1 MPATVPAADPSETVS
16 RATPA
21 DGPEYDYVIV
31 GAGSA
36 GCVVASRLSED
47 PNVSV
52 LLLEAGGADDQFF
65 YKLALGF
72 HSWRYPHTSWNYL
85 SEPEPHLNGRR
96 IVLPRGKVLGGSST
110 INAML
115 YSRGHPRDYDLWRQ
129 MGCDGWSYAD
139 VLPYFKRSESNWRGE
154 GDYHGGSGPLQVSR
168 IETSRL
174 LHEPVMESARA
185 LGYPT
190 TDDHHGRTHEG
201 FGPGDTTTTRR
212 GRRSSASK
220 AYLDPIRST
229 RRNLTIQT
237 NSYASR
243 LLFDGK
249 RAVGVRYQRDG
260 KTETVRARREV
271 VLSGG
276 VYNTPQLLMLS
287 GIGPADHLRSVGI
300 EPLVDLPGVGR
311 NLSEHAGY
319 WLEYETKGP
328 VTLLSHI
335 RADKLALSTAQ
346 WLVFGKGLL
355 ASQSNSA
362 HAEIRSAPG
371 LEQPD
376 LQIYFNP
383 VRPDAKPW
391 FPGIGKRQAHR
402 VTAVICLLQP
412 DSRGWM
418 ELASADPADKPRIT
432 LNVMATKRDA
442 DTLARGVRIVRQLY
456 ATPPLADLI
465 SHETFPG
472 PDVQSDAEIDAF
484 LRNNLITT
492 HHSVGTCTMG
502 IGSHCVVDPQLRVR
516 GIEGLRIVDAS
527 IMPTVPGGNT
537 NAPSIMVGEKGADLI
552 RGKSLPPADEQAAA
566 VTDPIYPFVTA

>member
-1 MPATVPAADPSETVS
+1 MLESRRVAT
-16 RATPA
+16 
-21 DGPEYDYVIV
+21 YDYVIV

-36 GCVVASRLSED
+36 GCVVANRLTED
-47 PNVSV
+47 PDVNV
-52 LLLEAGGADDQFF
+52 LLLEAGGADNQFF

-96 IVLPRGKVLGGSST
+96 IILPRGKVLGGSST

-115 YSRGHPRDYDLWRQ
+115 YSRGHPHDYDLWRQ
-129 MGCDGWSYAD
+129 MGCEGWSYAD
-139 VLPYFKRSESNWRGE
+139 LLPYFKRSETNWRGE
-154 GDYHGGSGPLQVSR
+154 GPYHGGSGPLQVSR
-168 IETSRL
+168 INTKKL
-174 LHEPVMESARA
+174 LHGPVMAAARA

-190 TDDHHGRTHEG
+190 TEDHHGAVHEG

-220 AYLDPIRST
+220 AYLDPIRKL
-229 RRNLTIQT
+229 RRNLTIVTQA
-237 NSYASR
+237 YATK
-243 LLFDGK
+243 LLFEGK
-249 RAVGVRYQRDG
+249 RVVGVEYTRDG
-260 KTETVRARREV
+260 KTETVRAAKEV

-287 GIGPADHLRSVGI
+287 GIGPADHLLSLGI
-300 EPLVDLPGVGR
+300 EPRVDLPGVGR

-319 WLEYETKGP
+319 WVEFETSKP
-328 VTLLSHI
+328 VTLLNEI
-335 RADKLALSTAQ
+335 RADKLALATIQ
-346 WLVFGKGLL
+346 WALLGKGLL

-362 HAEIRSAPG
+362 HAEIRTVPG
-371 LEQPD
+371 LTQPD

-383 VRPDAKPW
+383 VRVDAKPW
-391 FPGIGKRQAHR
+391 FPGIGKRQEHR
-402 VTAVICLLQP
+402 VSAVVCLLQP

-432 LNVMATKRDA
+432 LNIMGSRKDA
-442 DTLARGVRIVRQLY
+442 DTLVRGVNIVRQLY
-456 ATPPLADLI
+456 ATRPLSELI
-465 SHETFPG
+465 SHELLPG
-472 PDVQSDAEIDAF
+472 PSVQTNAEIEAY
-484 LRNNLITT
+484 LRNNVITT

-502 IGSHCVVDPQLRVR
+502 HGSMSVVDPQLRVH
-516 GIEGLRIVDAS
+516 GVEGLRVVDAS

-552 RGKSLPPADEQAAA
+552 RGKALPPADAAA
-566 VTDPIYPFVTA
+566 AAIVEPDYPYPVS

>member
-1 MPATVPAADPSETVS
+1 VA
-16 RATPA
+16 
-21 DGPEYDYVIV
+21 GYDYVIV

-36 GCVVASRLSED
+36 GCVVANRLTED

-52 LLLEAGGADDQFF
+52 LLLEAGGEDNQFF

-96 IVLPRGKVLGGSST
+96 IILPRGKVLGGSST

-129 MGCDGWSYAD
+129 MGCEGWSYAD
-139 VLPYFKRSESNWRGE
+139 LLPYFRRSETNWRG
-154 GDYHGGSGPLQVSR
+154 DSPYHGGSGPLQVSR
-168 IETSRL
+168 IETKRL
-174 LHEPVMESARA
+174 LHEPVMETARR

-190 TDDHHGRTHEG
+190 TEDHHGRVHEG

-220 AYLDPIRST
+220 AYLDPIRS
-229 RRNLTIQT
+229 RRPNLTILT
-237 NSYASR
+237 KAYATR
-243 LLFDGK
+243 ILFEGK
-249 RAVGVRYQRDG
+249 RAVGIEYTRDG
-260 KTETVRARREV
+260 QTHQVRAKREV

-287 GIGPADHLRSVGI
+287 GVGPADHLLSMGI
-300 EPLVDLPGVGR
+300 EPVADLPGVGR

-319 WLEYETKGP
+319 WVEFETSQP
-328 VTLLSHI
+328 LTLLKEI
-335 RADKLALSTAQ
+335 RADKLAVATIQ
-346 WLVFGKGLL
+346 WLLLGKGLL

-362 HAEIRSAPG
+362 HAEIRSVPG

-383 VRPDAKPW
+383 VRVDAKPW
-391 FPGIGKRQAHR
+391 FPGIGKRQEHR
-402 VTAVICLLQP
+402 VSAVVCLLQP

-418 ELASADPADKPRIT
+418 ELASANPADKPRIT
-432 LNVMATKRDA
+432 LNIMATKKDA
-442 DTLARGVRIVRQLY
+442 DTLVRGVRIVRQLY
-456 ATPPLADLI
+456 ATPPLGDII
-465 SHETFPG
+465 SHELAPG
-472 PDVQSDAEIDAF
+472 PSVQTDAEIEAY

-502 IGSHCVVDPQLRVR
+502 IGSMSVVDPQLRVH
-516 GIEGLRIVDAS
+516 GIEGLRVVDAS

-537 NAPSIMVGEKGADLI
+537 NAPSIMVGERGADLI
-552 RGKSLPPADEQAAA
+552 RGTSLPPAEQAAA
-566 VTDPIYPFVTA
+566 AIVDPEYPYATA